1 MATVTD
7 LTGSSMSEQDLTS
20 VQIYEDSNINVY
32 EFGNLILADI
42 LPTLSWLKNFMSD
55 SNGSSVSIGDSGG
68 SSISLSDSSGS
79 SVSLIDISGS

>member
-7 LTGSSMSEQDLTS
+7 LTGSSISEQALTS
-20 VQIYEDSNINVY
+20 VQIYEDSNIHVY

-42 LPTLSWLKNFMSD
+42 LPTLSWLKNYINDGS
-55 SNGSSVSIGDSGG
+55 GSSVSIGDSGG
-68 SSISLSDSSGS
+68 SSISPLDSSGS

>member
-7 LTGSSMSEQDLTS
+7 LTGSSISEQDLTS

-42 LPTLSWLKNFMSD
+42 LPTLSWLKNYIDDGM
-55 SNGSSVSIGDSGG
+55 
-68 SSISLSDSSGS
+68 GS

>member
-7 LTGSSMSEQDLTS
+7 LTDSSISEQDLTS
-20 VQIYEDSNINVY
+20 VRIYADSNINVY

-42 LPTLSWLKNFMSD
+42 LPTLSWLKNYID
-55 SNGSSVSIGDSGG
+55 DGRGSSVSIGDSSG

>member
-1 MATVTD
+1 MATVID
-7 LTGSSMSEQDLTS
+7 LTGSSISEQDLTS
-20 VQIYEDSNINVY
+20 VQIYADSNINVY

-42 LPTLSWLKNFMSD
+42 LPTLSWLKNYID
-55 SNGSSVSIGDSGG
+55 DGRGSSVSIGDSSG